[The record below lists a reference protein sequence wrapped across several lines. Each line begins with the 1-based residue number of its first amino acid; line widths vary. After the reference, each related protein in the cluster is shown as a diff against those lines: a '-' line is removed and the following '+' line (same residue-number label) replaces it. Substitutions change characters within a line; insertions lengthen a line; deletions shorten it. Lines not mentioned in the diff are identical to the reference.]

1 MSTTAT
7 MKKPMLSLYRSLL
20 RAHQKCLPTQMKQLG
35 DAYVK
40 SEFKLHLPNT
50 VKPEQMEAFLSEW
63 RTYLHQIER
72 TARAVEQ
79 HAVTQGPPVESKP
92 TSRSS
97 ASKARVFRFGADLPS
112 QVALTE
118 EQKVQLEKLKEEA
131 SSFKAWV
138 KPRGCMQWVAQKD

>member
-1 MSTTAT
+1 MSSTVT
-7 MKKPMLSLYRSLL
+7 MKTPMLFLYRSLL

-40 SEFKLHLPNT
+40 SEFKLHLQKT

-63 RTYLHQIER
+63 KAYLHQIET

-79 HAVTQGPPVESKP
+79 HAVTEGPPVESQQN
-92 TSRSS
+92 SNSS
-97 ASKARVFRFGADLPS
+97 NSNSKARVFRFGADLPS

-131 SSFKAWV
+131 SSFKV
-138 KPRGCMQWVAQKD
+138 